1 MNGMPANSWLPHIF
15 TALVIFAILPL
26 AVGYLVL
33 LERKVL
39 ADLQARLG
47 PMRVGP
53 HGLLQPLADAV
64 KLLLKE
70 DILPSHADRPLFIV
84 APLISFVAALLGFV
98 VLPFSAG
105 IFVVDL
111 NIGILLVS
119 AVSALGILGII
130 LGGWSSNTHYSL
142 LGALRSAA
150 QLVSYE
156 VALGL
161 GLLTGITVAGSLS
174 LNAVVAQQLAQHRW
188 FLFSN
193 YGAMILPFLVFM
205 IAAVAETN
213 RIPFDLPEAE
223 SELVAGYHTEFSGFR
238 WSLYMLAEWGNIL
251 VVCSVAV
258 TLFLGGW
265 LRPFANVH
273 WLELP
278 LNAALPLL
286 TFIGIGHHAVASR
299 LVLRS
304 RAVVPHSRHPP
315 ATRWAL
321 LVFYQAGRSRIYTHL
336 GPSHFAPGSLRP
348 AHVFRLALSDPRR
361 PWRAWLKRNTRAV
374 LNLRPRRPRYFC
386 YADFNAPI
394 TRQVPG
400 PQ

>member
-1 MNGMPANSWLPHIF
+1 MNGLLANSWLPHVF

-111 NIGILLVS
+111 NIGILLIS

-130 LGGWSSNTHYSL
+130 LGGWSSNTHYAL

-161 GLLTGITVAGSLS
+161 GLLTGITVAGTLS
-174 LNAVVAQQLAQHRW
+174 LNAVVAQQFAQHRW

-258 TLFLGGW
+258 TRFLGGW
-265 LRPFANVH
+265 LRPFANVR

-278 LNAALPLL
+278 QNTALPLL
-286 TFIGIGHHAVASR
+286 TFIGIGAYCAA
-299 LVLRS
+299 RS
-304 RAVVPHSRHPP
+304 RRM
-315 ATRWAL
+315 
-321 LVFYQAGRSRIYTHL
+321 FYRFEAIIM
-336 GPSHFAPGSLRP
+336 
-348 AHVFRLALSDPRR
+348 LALAAVFCVVGLLYLIPPIR
-361 PWRAWLKRNTRAV
+361 PQLAGLYWFFTKLGV
-374 LNLRPRRPRYFC
+374 LVYILIWVR
-386 YADFNAPI
+386 
-394 TRQVPG
+394 
-400 PQ
+400 

>member
-1 MNGMPANSWLPHIF
+1 MTQLSAYPWLPHVI
-15 TALVIFAILPL
+15 TAILIFAILPL

-53 HGLLQPLADAV
+53 HGLLQPLADAL

-70 DILPSHADRPLFIV
+70 DILPSHANRQLFIV
-84 APLISFVAALLGFV
+84 APLISFAAAVLGFV

-105 IFVVDL
+105 IFVADL
-111 NIGILLVS
+111 NIGILLIS

-130 LGGWSSNTHYSL
+130 LGGWSSNSHYSL

-174 LNAVVAQQLAQHRW
+174 LNTIVAQQLAQHRW

-238 WSLYMLAEWGNIL
+238 WSLYMLSEWGNIL
-251 VVCSVAV
+251 VVCAVAV

-273 WLELP
+273 WLEIP
-278 LNAALPLL
+278 LDAAVPLI
-286 TFIGIGHHAVASR
+286 TFVGIGVYCA
-299 LVLRS
+299 LRS
-304 RAVVPHSRHPP
+304 RRM
-315 ATRWAL
+315 
-321 LVFYQAGRSRIYTHL
+321 FYR
-336 GPSHFAPGSLRP
+336 FESLIM
-348 AHVFRLALSDPRR
+348 LALAAAFCVIGALFLVPAIRPELAGLYWFFTKLGALVYLLIWVRGTLPRVR
-361 PWRAWLKRNTRAV
+361 YDQLMSFGWRYLIPVGLGALGLNAV
-374 LNLRPRRPRYFC
+374 LGL
-386 YADFNAPI
+386 I
-394 TRQVPG
+394 
-400 PQ
+400 

>member
-1 MNGMPANSWLPHIF
+1 MPLLLAYPWLPHAIV
-15 TALVIFAILPL
+15 ALVIFAILPL

-64 KLLLKE
+64 KLLIKE
-70 DILPSHADRPLFIV
+70 DIVPTHADRPLFVI
-84 APLISFVAALLGFV
+84 APLISFAAAVLGFV

-105 IFVVDL
+105 IFVADL
-111 NIGILLVS
+111 NIGILLIS

-130 LGGWSSNTHYSL
+130 LGGWSSNSHYSL

-174 LNAVVAQQLAQHRW
+174 LNTVVAQQLTQHRW

-205 IAAVAETN
+205 TAAVAETN

-251 VVCSVAV
+251 VVCAVAV

-273 WLELP
+273 WLEIP
-278 LNAALPLL
+278 LNVALPLL
-286 TFIGIGHHAVASR
+286 TFVGIGLYCAF
-299 LVLRS
+299 RS
-304 RAVVPHSRHPP
+304 RR
-315 ATRWAL
+315 
-321 LVFYQAGRSRIYTHL
+321 VFYR
-336 GPSHFAPGSLRP
+336 FESLIM
-348 AHVFRLALSDPRR
+348 LALAAGFCLLGLLFLVPAIQLPLAGLYWFFAKLGVLVYLLIWIRATLPRVR
-361 PWRAWLKRNTRAV
+361 YDQLMSFGWRYLIPAGLGALGLNAV
-374 LNLRPRRPRYFC
+374 LGL
-386 YADFNAPI
+386 I
-394 TRQVPG
+394 
-400 PQ
+400 

>member
-1 MNGMPANSWLPHIF
+1 MTRLLANPWLPHVL
-15 TALVIFAILPL
+15 TAFVIFAILPL

-53 HGLLQPLADAV
+53 HGLLQPLADAI

-70 DILPSHADRPLFIV
+70 DILPSRADRPLFVI
-84 APLISFVAALLGFV
+84 APLISFVTALLGFV

-105 IFVVDL
+105 IFVADL
-111 NIGILLVS
+111 NIGILLIS

-130 LGGWSSNTHYSL
+130 LGGWSSNSHYPL

-161 GLLTGITVAGSLS
+161 GLLAGITVAGSLS
-174 LNAVVAQQLAQHRW
+174 LNTVVSEQFIQHRW
-188 FLFSN
+188 FLFAN
-193 YGAMILPFLVFM
+193 YGAMIFPFLVFM
-205 IAAVAETN
+205 IAAIAETN

-251 VVCSVAV
+251 VVSSVAV

-265 LRPFANVH
+265 LRPFANVAS
-273 WLELP
+273 LELP
-278 LNAALPLL
+278 LNLVLPLL
-286 TFIGIGHHAVASR
+286 SFVAVGLYCA
-299 LVLRS
+299 LRS
-304 RAVVPHSRHPP
+304 RRMFYRYESLIMLALAFSFCIAGLLFLVPASRPQL
-315 ATRWAL
+315 AGLYWFFLKLGAL
-321 LVFYQAGRSRIYTHL
+321 LYLFIWIRATLPRVRYDQLMSFGWRYLIPVGL
-336 GPSHFAPGSLRP
+336 GA
-348 AHVFRLALSDPRR
+348 LAL
-361 PWRAWLKRNTRAV
+361 
-374 LNLRPRRPRYFC
+374 
-386 YADFNAPI
+386 NAI
-394 TRQVPG
+394 LG
-400 PQ
+400 LI

>member
-1 MNGMPANSWLPHIF
+1 MTQLSAYPWLPHVI
-15 TALVIFAILPL
+15 TAILIFAILPL

-53 HGLLQPLADAV
+53 HGLLQPLADAL

-70 DILPSHADRPLFIV
+70 DILPSHANRQLFIV
-84 APLISFVAALLGFV
+84 APLISFAAAVLGFV

-105 IFVVDL
+105 IFVADL
-111 NIGILLVS
+111 NIGILLIS

-130 LGGWSSNTHYSL
+130 LGGWSSNSHYSL

-174 LNAVVAQQLAQHRW
+174 LNTIVAQQLAQHRW

-238 WSLYMLAEWGNIL
+238 WSLYMLSEWGNIL
-251 VVCSVAV
+251 VVCAVAV

-273 WLELP
+273 WLEIP
-278 LNAALPLL
+278 LDAAVPLI
-286 TFIGIGHHAVASR
+286 TFVGIGVYCA
-299 LVLRS
+299 LRS
-304 RAVVPHSRHPP
+304 RRM
-315 ATRWAL
+315 
-321 LVFYQAGRSRIYTHL
+321 FYR
-336 GPSHFAPGSLRP
+336 FESLIL
-348 AHVFRLALSDPRR
+348 LALAAAFCVIGALFLIPAIRPELAGLYWFFTKLGVLVYLLIWVRGTLPRVR
-361 PWRAWLKRNTRAV
+361 YDQLMSFGWRYLIPVGLGALGLNAV
-374 LNLRPRRPRYFC
+374 LGL
-386 YADFNAPI
+386 I
-394 TRQVPG
+394 
-400 PQ
+400 

>member
-1 MNGMPANSWLPHIF
+1 VNGMLANSWLPHIL

-105 IFVVDL
+105 IFVADL
-111 NIGILLVS
+111 NIGILLIS

-130 LGGWSSNTHYSL
+130 LGGWSSNTHYAL

-174 LNAVVAQQLAQHRW
+174 LNSVVAQQLAQHRW

-286 TFIGIGHHAVASR
+286 TFIGIGAYCLARSR
-299 LVLRS
+299 RMFYRFEAIIMLVLAAVFCVAGLLYLIPQIRPQLAGLYWFFIKLGVLVYILIWI
-304 RAVVPHSRHPP
+304 RATLPRVRYDQLMSFGWRYLIP
-315 ATRWAL
+315 AGLGAL
-321 LVFYQAGRSRIYTHL
+321 GLNAILGLV
-336 GPSHFAPGSLRP
+336 
-348 AHVFRLALSDPRR
+348 
-361 PWRAWLKRNTRAV
+361 
-374 LNLRPRRPRYFC
+374 
-386 YADFNAPI
+386 
-394 TRQVPG
+394 
-400 PQ
+400 